1 MRSSSLNCSF
11 SSSGSS
17 QWNWALR
24 GVSERVMAIL
34 SQKNFVRH
42 YKKRYPARLFKL
54 RQAFSFLNGRAG
66 AAEPSAMED
75 QRRLGFDRALLDL
88 ADEDHVV
95 AFRVAA
101 AVVAFEPGGHALQ
114 DRLAG
119 ARQLEGRAVEGI
131 LAAAREAAR
140 KP

>member
-24 GVSERVMAIL
+24 GISERVMAVL

-54 RQAFSFLNGRAG
+54 RQAFSFLNGQAG
-66 AAEPSAMED
+66 APDAAAVED
-75 QRRLGFDRALLDL
+75 QRRLGIGRALLDL

-95 AFRVAA
+95 AYRTAA
-101 AVVAFEPGGHALQ
+101 AVV
-114 DRLAG
+114 
-119 ARQLEGRAVEGI
+119 
-131 LAAAREAAR
+131 
-140 KP
+140 